1 MAKDDDSKTPQEW
14 RELLR
19 TTYDYPEEVNEG
31 RRAKR
36 RRARRAYRQSERR
49 RTAEWISRERRRE
62 PITAAGALLVVVVIL
77 AMGALARFGPDWIRG
92 ERDGGA
98 GKVTATQPAASPSDD
113 GKPGAGSGA
122 DSPPPAS
129 PSPSVAVDLSN
140 SEKVAEQF
148 VRHYLTRNPPEDQDH
163 TAAVLRAQPW
173 ATPGLVEN
181 LANHSDPAFAKLVSH
196 GGVSTVSTV
205 KVEPADQGLPVDT
218 PVRVWRKVTAKVDVQ
233 GYTDYSETTTLQTEL
248 TSTGAGW
255 RVSRILG
262 V

>member
-1 MAKDDDSKTPQEW
+1 MTKDDDSRTPQEW

-31 RRAKR
+31 RRRQR

-62 PITAAGALLVVVVIL
+62 PITAAGALLVVAVVL
-77 AMGALARFGPDWIRG
+77 AMGLLARFGPDWIRG
-92 ERDGGA
+92 ERDSGA

-113 GKPGAGSGA
+113 GKPGAA
-122 DSPPPAS
+122 SPPPAS
-129 PSPSVAVDLSN
+129 PSPSVSADLSDP
-140 SEKVAEQF
+140 EKVAEQF
-148 VRHYLTRNPPEDQDH
+148 VRHYLTRTPPGDQDH

-181 LANHSDPAFAKLVSH
+181 LANHDDPAFDRLVSR

-205 KVEPADQGLPVDT
+205 KVEPAGQSLPVDT
-218 PVRVWRKVTAKVDVQ
+218 PVRVWRKVTAKVDVE
-233 GYTDYSETTTLQTEL
+233 GYTNYSETTTLETEL
-248 TSTGAGW
+248 TNTGAGW